1 MKPGKLT
8 GSLAAAETYHHS
20 CQSTALFAT
29 TVLSQI
35 FLTNKL
41 FTMKKNMKNL
51 ATVFL
56 LMGSSFIFTA
66 AHASQTEP
74 EAVVTFAGYKNTQP
88 VYKLNIKNPENVK
101 LNVVIKD
108 QEGNIL
114 YEEVLEG
121 TEISRNYL
129 FLKEELG
136 SRSLVFEVSRTENP
150 LISRIQIDRKAGK

>member
-1 MKPGKLT
+1 
-8 GSLAAAETYHHS
+8 
-20 CQSTALFAT
+20 
-29 TVLSQI
+29 
-35 FLTNKL
+35 
-41 FTMKKNMKNL
+41 MKNL
-51 ATVFL
+51 SIAFL
-56 LMGSSFIFTA
+56 LLGSSFIFTA

-114 YEEVLEG
+114 YQEVLDG

-129 FLKEELG
+129 FIKEELG
-136 SRSLVFEVSRTENP
+136 SSSLVFEVSRNANP
-150 LISRIQIDRKAGK
+150 MISRIMIDRKAGK

>member
-1 MKPGKLT
+1 
-8 GSLAAAETYHHS
+8 
-20 CQSTALFAT
+20 
-29 TVLSQI
+29 
-35 FLTNKL
+35 
-41 FTMKKNMKNL
+41 MKKNMKNL
-51 ATVFL
+51 ATAFL

-114 YEEVLEG
+114 FQEVIEG
-121 TEISRNYL
+121 TEITRNYL
-129 FLKEELG
+129 FIKEELG
-136 SRSLVFEVSRTENP
+136 SSSLVFEVSRNANP
-150 LISRIQIDRKAGK
+150 MISRILIDRKAGK